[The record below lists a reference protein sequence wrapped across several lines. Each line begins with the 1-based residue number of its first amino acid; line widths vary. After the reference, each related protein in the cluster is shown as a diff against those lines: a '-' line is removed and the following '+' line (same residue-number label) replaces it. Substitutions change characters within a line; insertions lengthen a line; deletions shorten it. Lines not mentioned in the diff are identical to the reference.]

1 MYLFD
6 AGLTK
11 QFEIGLKIGE
21 LLERINKNS
30 ANYTGILSLDK
41 MKDSSTPA
49 ARVYNW
55 NILSDAM
62 KKMGMSLDSDIK
74 GLVVSGD
81 L

>member
-1 MYLFD
+1 M
-6 AGLTK
+6 
-11 QFEIGLKIGE
+11 
-21 LLERINKNS
+21 ERINKNS